1 MSPMVVEFCHALSKR
16 EIRGLGAHLIS
27 VMPATTTTTMTTT
40 TTTTTTKT
48 TKTTTAN
55 EEAGGQVGE
64 EMVVV

>member
-40 TTTTTTKT
+40 TTTKT